1 MDLAHENNSELGLSG
16 STYELI
22 EKEEGVP
29 NTHHANTD
37 SESQDDSQ
45 HEFDGSLSE
54 SIGSLDQ
61 NRQDDV
67 QSLASTDHLEDEED
81 DGFHHHYEDEHD
93 DASTA
98 PDDEGSHL
106 TDMTVVNNEYGP
118 PAAHGINDVEELSDA
133 ESRSSIEYTRQSLG
147 TPSVLTP
154 EASKILNPMQDDA
167 NEVAE
172 PTRPTGTARS
182 VTEKALDTWDALK
195 SKALDYIAV
204 VMPPQPPSSDRKA
217 CITYQ
222 REHWIACEVRHAADV
237 LGRNPKQIVVSTIM
251 VLLASVM
258 LGYADSLRSQSRY
271 DASVS
276 HVDTSTTTTTT
287 TLIEASTLVQAVEP
301 KQARSTSTAVA
312 LIPIHE
318 SHDEDWFFGYTM
330 PDVRFTT
337 EGENKVLIHVEPAI
351 PTPWTAQRK
360 CLNLH
365 ATRGDETIPI
375 LTSFIDKSTLMV
387 VFTKAEAHGIVQIKL
402 SSKCRPKLEKSVKVR
417 FSNMGIM
424 EQVFGCVG
432 ELAHVLAGH
441 DSAHVQETELCE
453 SLKSFSANVDHTLE
467 SAKDIGR
474 GLVSSRLDTASRL
487 FAPLGSN
494 VVKASQEAGRC
505 LHRAEA
511 ALKTLSDRT
520 EVPFRDLTHRGAQAV
535 QGSWLTSSNMLGA
548 VMDNVVHS
556 AKSAA
561 QKASA
566 SQQHHQANIK
576 KAMSDISMT
585 GVREELRFGVL
596 DAQVAA
602 KTWWLKLTGREDQS
616 KEYGRRA
623 KEFIAELHAYSAQDS
638 RIKDRVKSWS
648 AKGNCKSNGRG
659 RGRGTHQ
666 CVPAA

>member
-22 EKEEGVP
+22 DKEEGVP
-29 NTHHANTD
+29 NTHHGNTD

-67 QSLASTDHLEDEED
+67 QSLTSNDHLEDEDD

-106 TDMTVVNNEYGP
+106 TSMTVVDNEDGP
-118 PAAHGINDVEELSDA
+118 SAAYGINDVEELSDA

-154 EASKILNPMQDDA
+154 EASKILNPMQDAAD
-167 NEVAE
+167 EDAE
-172 PTRPTGTARS
+172 PTGPNGTDRS
-182 VTEKALDTWDALK
+182 VAEKALDTWDVVK

-204 VMPPQPPSSDRKA
+204 VMPPQPPSRDRKA

-237 LGRNPKQIVVSTIM
+237 LGRNPKQIVVSIIT

-258 LGYADSLRSQSRY
+258 LSYADSLRSQSLSY
-271 DASVS
+271 ASVP
-276 HVDTSTTTTTT
+276 HVETSTTTATT

-318 SHDEDWFFGYTM
+318 SHDDDWFFGYTM
-330 PDVRFTT
+330 PDVRFTP
-337 EGENKVLIHVEPAI
+337 EGESKVLINVEPAI
-351 PTPWTAQRK
+351 PAPWMAQRK
-360 CLNLH
+360 CLNVQ
-365 ATRGDETIPI
+365 ATRGDEAIPI
-375 LTSFIDKSTLMV
+375 LSSFIDKSTLMLA
-387 VFTKAEAHGIVQIKL
+387 FTKAEAHGVVQITL
-402 SSKCRPKLEKSVKVR
+402 TAKCRPKLEKSVKVR

-432 ELAHVLAGH
+432 ELAHVLTGH
-441 DSAHVQETELCE
+441 DSTHVETGLCE

-467 SAKDIGR
+467 SAKDIGL
-474 GLVSSRLDTASRL
+474 GLVSSRLDSASRL
-487 FAPLGSN
+487 FSPLSSN

-520 EVPFRDLTHRGAQAV
+520 EVPFRDLTHRGAQVV
-535 QGSWLTSSNMLGA
+535 QGSWLTSSNVLSA
-548 VMDNVVHS
+548 VVDNVVHS

-602 KTWWLKLTGREDQS
+602 KTWWLKLTGREAQS

-638 RIKDRVKSWS
+638 RIKDRVNSWS
-648 AKGNCKSNGRG
+648 AKSDCKSNGRG